1 VILWLVRH
9 ARPLIESGI
18 CYGALDVAADR
29 QSTEDAAHLLAEALP
44 RSLPVRVSPARRCQQ
59 LAEALARLRGDLQ
72 FATDLRL
79 AEMDFGQWEGVGWDQ
94 IPRAAMESW
103 TADFGDHRFGGKES
117 ANEVIARVAEVW
129 DAARGIS
136 RDDMAVNSSGALQGE
151 IWITHAGVIRAAGL
165 IASGRRT
172 VTHATDWPA
181 DAPAYGAW
189 IALRAEHGGV
199 AEVL

>member
-18 CYGALDVAADR
+18 CYGALDVAADL
-29 QSTEDAAHLLAEALP
+29 QATEDVAHFLAEALP

-59 LAEALARLRGDLQ
+59 LAEALARQRGDFQ

-79 AEMDFGQWEGVGWDQ
+79 AEIDFGQWEGVAWDQ
-94 IPRAAMESW
+94 IPRAAMELW

-117 ANEVIARVAEVW
+117 ANAVIARVAEVW

-136 RDDMAVNSSGALQGE
+136 RADMAVNSSGALRGE
-151 IWITHAGVIRAAGL
+151 IWITHAGVIRAASL
-165 IASGRRT
+165 IASGRRKIIQ
-172 VTHATDWPA
+172 ATDWPA

-189 IALRAEHGGV
+189 VELRAEHGGV